1 MYDLKDEKGFKKKK
15 RPKKVSIGQNIFLM
29 NLTV

>member
-1 MYDLKDEKGFKKKK
+1 MILKMRKDLKKK

>member
-1 MYDLKDEKGFKKKK
+1 MYDLKDEKGFKKK